1 MNRLAATGRRWSSR
15 FAAVAGL
22 LSVLAFAA
30 NASAYVPRLSLVS
43 SDPAAETHVA
53 HLPRQLELHF
63 NETLIE
69 GQVTLTDPSGAAVEL
84 GGLTV
89 RNEMARVVVSV
100 PDGAAGRY
108 TVSYSTT
115 STAGRASH
123 GSFSFT
129 VTTGAK
135 PGRSAGSKSPSAD
148 ATRGPAETA
157 APVGTSVAAAP
168 ADLRTGPSADP
179 GALLPEPKSGP
190 PAWWTFA
197 AVVLVVACLLVA
209 FLGFSRRRI
218 RPGTAPRTAPR
229 VPPTSPVSDAN

>member
-1 MNRLAATGRRWSSR
+1 MNRLAAIGRRWSSR

-30 NASAYVPRLSLVS
+30 NASAHAPRLSLVS
-43 SDPAAETHVA
+43 SNPAAETHVA

-63 NETLIE
+63 SETLVE
-69 GQVTLTDPSGAAVEL
+69 GQVTLTDPAGAPVEL
-84 GGLTV
+84 GSLTV
-89 RNEMARVVVSV
+89 RNEMAKVVVSV
-100 PDGAAGRY
+100 PDGVAGRY

-135 PGRSAGSKSPSAD
+135 PGKSTGTKSPSAS
-148 ATRGPAETA
+148 ATGSPVETA
-157 APVGTSVAAAP
+157 APVGTSPAAAP
-168 ADLRTGPSADP
+168 ADFRTDPSAGP

-218 RPGTAPRTAPR
+218 RPGTPSR
-229 VPPTSPVSDAN
+229 VPSASPVNDTN